1 VLDIRLVR
9 ENPHL
14 IRKDLAKRG
23 AAERAK
29 LLEDVIRKGLSTI
42 PYSHEDRSEGDW
54 IALSRF

>member
-1 VLDIRLVR
+1 MLDIRLVR

-23 AAERAK
+23 GADK
-29 LLEDVIRKGLSTI
+29 TKVLEDVIRKGPSTI

-54 IALSRF
+54 IALSRS